1 MDDVLFIDEILI
13 WFEQGY
19 AKLEGTFELK
29 KEITFSTADCGGWL
43 NNRALSGVSGLSSER
58 QMMSKRAGIKL
69 NYHAIARI
77 KRLRTDHSG
86 LMVNSGVLDRIYR
99 TKWRDFAGNHMIFS
113 HSSSSMVS
121 WILHPLTLFTE
132 YRLSIFRYQA
142 QPVPSNNQ
150 YKSFI
155 IHHSY

>member
-86 LMVNSGVLDRIYR
+86 LMVNSGFLEL
-99 TKWRDFAGNHMIFS
+99 A
-113 HSSSSMVS
+113 
-121 WILHPLTLFTE
+121 
-132 YRLSIFRYQA
+132 RL
-142 QPVPSNNQ
+142 
-150 YKSFI
+150 
-155 IHHSY
+155 

>member
-86 LMVNSGVLDRIYR
+86 LMVNSGFLELARLLVRFWPVSAKTLGKLHNFFGLVRVSLFYI
-99 TKWRDFAGNHMIFS
+99 TI
-113 HSSSSMVS
+113 HSTS
-121 WILHPLTLFTE
+121 T
-132 YRLSIFRYQA
+132 
-142 QPVPSNNQ
+142 
-150 YKSFI
+150 
-155 IHHSY
+155 